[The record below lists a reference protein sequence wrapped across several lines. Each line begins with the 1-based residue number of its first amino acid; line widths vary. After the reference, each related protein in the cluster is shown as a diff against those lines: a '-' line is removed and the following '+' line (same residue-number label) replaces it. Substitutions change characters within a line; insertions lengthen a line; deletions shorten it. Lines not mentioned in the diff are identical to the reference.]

1 MLRHYTVV
9 LAVVCVVIYSWL
21 CTQMIPL
28 LALRTEP
35 VLVVPRRAIA
45 VMKTR
50 REARRGLGRKQF
62 AHRVDMWDDGVQVAR
77 QCRRAGSPGGMRL
90 LRTERAPST
99 ADARSERETD
109 GVGNEAWRFVNDRQ
123 VVNRTNAGSLASRR
137 GATVIRQR

>member
-1 MLRHYTVV
+1 
-9 LAVVCVVIYSWL
+9 
-21 CTQMIPL
+21 
-28 LALRTEP
+28 
-35 VLVVPRRAIA
+35 
-45 VMKTR
+45 MKN
-50 REARRGLGRKQF
+50 RKQF

-99 ADARSERETD
+99 ADARSELETD